1 MTNDGAFV
9 FSTTENSRM
18 LQEEQNFDEE
28 NYDAVPEFDDEE
40 EEVAADYVDQT
51 TSEASFIRRSH
62 RIAGSPGLG
71 SFQAEVGMGSIRVS
85 GLRRSA
91 RLRQT

>member
-1 MTNDGAFV
+1 
-9 FSTTENSRM
+9 M
-18 LQEEQNFDEE
+18 LQEEQVFDEE
-28 NYDAVPEFDDEE
+28 NYDAVPEFEE
-40 EEVAADYVDQT
+40 EEEDVTADYVDPS

-71 SFQAEVGMGSIRVS
+71 SFQAEVGMGSIRVA